1 MRMALVPAAL
11 AAATLLGSTFVPAQS
26 LSAQDGQAR
35 DAAARC
41 SALAGQARSDLTIA
55 AAELVAPGPFAV
67 PGPPGRDAEPPVL
80 PQHCRVRGTLSP
92 RTGFGG
98 RAFGI
103 GFELRLPTE
112 WNGRFLFQGGG
123 GMDGVVSPAVGTVA
137 NSTKGPAL
145 QRGFAVVSTDA
156 GHSGS
161 PVDASFGLDQQAR
174 VDYAYNALDKVT
186 VEARRLLE
194 TYYGAAPR
202 YSYML
207 GCSNGGRQ
215 ALTIAQRMPL
225 YYDGIVAG
233 APAMRFSGLAIGQVW
248 NQQVVARI
256 APKDEQG
263 RPIVSRAFSDADL
276 RLVRDAVVKRCDA
289 RDGLAD
295 GMINDWRGCDFDP
308 AELTCRA
315 GKADSCLAAN
325 QVEALRELYRGPLAP
340 GGAHI
345 YGPFTYDTGIASPAW
360 RGIRLGSSD
369 TGVSN
374 AGDATLGGGQLKLYQ
389 LTPPA
394 IDYDPLARYDL
405 AEILRRVRFTAAMG
419 DADSPY
425 LSTFAARGKLIVYN
439 GLSDQGMATPVIADW
454 YEMMV
459 AATGEAGRD
468 AVRLFAVPGMLHC
481 GGGEATDQ
489 FEMLDAIMD
498 WVERGKAPDRILATS
513 RALPGI
519 SRPLCPYPQV
529 AEYVGGET
537 SSADSFACKRAT
549 SIVLP

>member
-1 MRMALVPAAL
+1 LTKGGNAMAPQSKAALVPLAL
-11 AAATLLGSTFVPAQS
+11 GATLLGAALLPGQKS
-26 LSAQDGQAR
+26 SAQDAPLRDAGAHCAALARQAR
-35 DAAARC
+35 PDFV
-41 SALAGQARSDLTIA
+41 IA
-55 AAELVAPGPFAV
+55 TTELVQSGPAA
-67 PGPPGRDAEPPVL
+67 GDARAPVL
-80 PQHCRVRGTLSP
+80 PEHCRVRGTLNP

-98 RAFGI
+98 REFGI
-103 GFELRLPTE
+103 GFELRLPTD

-123 GMDGVVSPAVGTVA
+123 GMDGVVAPAVGTIA

-174 VDYAYNALDKVT
+174 IDYAYNALDKVT
-186 VEARRLLE
+186 VEAKRLVE
-194 TYYGAAPR
+194 AFYGAAPR
-202 YSYML
+202 YSYMV

-248 NQQVVARI
+248 NQHVVARI
-256 APKDEQG
+256 APKDDQG

-308 AELTCRA
+308 GELTCQA
-315 GKADSCLAAN
+315 GKSASCLAAN

-340 GGAHI
+340 DGTHI
-345 YGPFTYDTGIASPAW
+345 YGPFTFDTGIASPAW
-360 RGIRLGSSD
+360 RGIRLGTSD
-369 TGVSN
+369 TGQSN
-374 AGDATLGGGQLKLYQ
+374 AGDATLGMGQLQLYQ
-389 LTPPA
+389 FAPPA
-394 IDYDPLARYDL
+394 TDYDPLVRHDL
-405 AEILRRVRFTAAMG
+405 GEILRRVRSTAAMG

-425 LSTFAARGKLIVYN
+425 LSTFASRGKMIVYS
-439 GLSDQGMATPVIADW
+439 GLSDQGMAIPIIADW
-454 YEMMV
+454 YDRMI
-459 AATGEAGRD
+459 AATGDTGRD

-498 WVERGKAPDRILATS
+498 WVEAGKAPDRILATS
-513 RALPGI
+513 KTLPGI
-519 SRPLCPYPQV
+519 SRPLCPYPQR
-529 AEYVGGET
+529 AEYVGGPT
-537 SSADSFACKRAT
+537 SSADSFTCRRE
-549 SIVLP
+549 